1 MPLGPVWGIS
11 GAAKCQP
18 ATLSVECVL
27 FDGHWGACNKMMV
40 DSGGILLDR
49 DTGRAME
56 VRNSGLA
63 LHRVNELLEEH
74 SKRIAHAVHDQA
86 GQLLAAVFIRLEE
99 ATRELPATCG
109 SCFEEIKQMLELIE
123 VQLRDISHDLR
134 PAVLDDLGLIPALQD
149 LIERVSKRS
158 GIIINLANPLL
169 ERLPA
174 GVETTIF
181 RFVQESLTNV
191 AKHAKASRVEI
202 LLRHDPQGVQCSVR
216 DDGAGFDTEEVL
228 SRKGSRGL
236 GLVGIRERVES
247 VNGTVSIHSLPGM
260 GTDLLVTIPL
270 GGEIAGFDTA
280 C

>member
-1 MPLGPVWGIS
+1 
-11 GAAKCQP
+11 
-18 ATLSVECVL
+18 
-27 FDGHWGACNKMMV
+27 MMV
-40 DSGGILLDR
+40 DSGGTLFDR
-49 DTGRAME
+49 DTGRAVD

-99 ATRELPATCG
+99 AARELPATCG
-109 SCFEEIKQMLELIE
+109 SCFQEIKQMLELIE
-123 VQLRDISHDLR
+123 LQLRDISHDLR
-134 PAVLDDLGLIPALQD
+134 PAVLDDLGLIPALEG

-158 GIIINLANPLL
+158 GIVINLVNPLP

-174 GVETTIF
+174 VVETTIF

-191 AKHAKASRVEI
+191 AKHAKSSRVEI
-202 LLRHDPQGVQCSVR
+202 LLQHGPHEVQCSVR
-216 DDGAGFDTEEVL
+216 DDGAGFDIHEVL

-236 GLVGIRERVES
+236 GLVGIRERVAS

-260 GTDLLVTIPL
+260 GTHLLVTIPL
-270 GGEIAGFDTA
+270 GVEIASFDTA